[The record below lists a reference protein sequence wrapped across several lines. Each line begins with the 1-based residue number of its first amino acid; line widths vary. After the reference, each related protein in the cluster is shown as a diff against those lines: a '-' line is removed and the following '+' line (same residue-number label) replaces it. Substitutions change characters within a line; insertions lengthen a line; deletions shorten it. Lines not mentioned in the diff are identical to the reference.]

1 MFGSIGMPELIVIMV
16 VALIV
21 IGPKRLPDLAKSLGR
36 ALRDFK
42 RATSEFQ
49 DNLSLDDD
57 VADSIVTDEENSISE
72 AAKEEKTPQS
82 PGHTIDPGAD
92 RPDSS
97 APSGSTSSS
106 AGPDDTSEPPRERA
120 ETP

>member
-1 MFGSIGMPELIVIMV
+1 MFGSIGMTELIIIMV

-21 IGPKRLPDLAKSLGR
+21 IGPKRLPDMAKSLGR

-42 RATSEFQ
+42 RATSDFKY
-49 DNLSLDDD
+49 NLSLDDE
-57 VADSIVTDEENSISE
+57 TDYSSSISE
-72 AAKEEKTPQS
+72 AKKEEKTPQT
-82 PGHTIDPGAD
+82 PGQSIDPGAD

-97 APSGSTSSS
+97 APSGPTGSST
-106 AGPDDTSEPPRERA
+106 GPDDSSAPPKDRA